1 MPWKETNVMEQRTL
15 FIDAWLTRQYSK
27 TELCQ
32 RFGISRPTADKWI
45 QRYRQNGLAGLADQ
59 SRRPHHSPNAT
70 DDALRE
76 RLIAAKQQ
84 RPHWGAKKLLGLL
97 NAAPRH
103 RLAEQQYRRAA
114 AQTSR
119 VGTTPAAPKPL

>member
-84 RPHWGAKKLLGLL
+84 RPHWVAKKLLG
-97 NAAPRH
+97 
-103 RLAEQQYRRAA
+103 
-114 AQTSR
+114 
-119 VGTTPAAPKPL
+119 